1 MVLPAE
7 VQALVEALRSEIS
20 GLRSEVADL
29 RRENEVLRAENAGL
43 RAENAELRR
52 RLDLDST
59 TSSKPPSSD
68 GLKKKPRPP
77 GSLRGRSGK
86 ASGGQ
91 TGHEGGTLRQVAD
104 PDCVVRH
111 EACACGHCGRAL
123 DPKSAKAIEKRQV
136 FDLVERPLIVTEH
149 QASIYRCGHCRGMTR
164 AAFPDGVASA
174 AQYGERIKAAAVYLN
189 IQQLIPEDRT
199 AQALSDLFGAP
210 LICPASVVAWV
221 GKKAQALRQVYAFIG
236 ERVATAK
243 VRHLDET
250 GFRIA
255 GKLQWLHT
263 TSSLAF
269 TFYRADEKRGAI
281 PEDLQGGVV
290 VHDHF
295 LPYRRLDAVDHAFCN
310 AHILREL
317 HSLIEFDHEPWA
329 ELMRDMLLAAR
340 LAVDK
345 AREAGARALAPKELA
360 AFLERF
366 WAAVRLGFAFHRQLP
381 KLATKPARGGRI
393 KHRPGYN
400 LLHRLKTFQTETLRF
415 LADFDVP
422 FTNNL
427 AEQDLRMMKVK
438 MKISGSFRTLE
449 GAQTF
454 ASLRSVVSTARKHG
468 CNILHILT
476 ATPAQ
481 IFQAFAA

>member
-1 MVLPAE
+1 MVVPAE
-7 VQALVEALRSEIS
+7 VEELIASLKAQITALEA
-20 GLRSEVADL
+20 EVADL
-29 RRENEVLRAENAGL
+29 RRQLGQ
-43 RAENAELRR
+43 
-52 RLDLDST
+52 DSS

-68 GLKKKPRPP
+68 GLKKKPRLP

-86 ASGGQ
+86 TSGGQ

-104 PDCVVRH
+104 PDRVIRH
-111 EACACGHCGRAL
+111 EACACGHCGWPL
-123 DPKSAKAIEKRQV
+123 DPKSGEDIEKRQV
-136 FDLVERPLIVTEH
+136 FDLVERPLMVTEH
-149 QASIYRCGHCRGMTR
+149 QASIYRCEHCRGVTK
-164 AAFPDGVASA
+164 AAFPDGVVSA

-210 LICPASVVAWV
+210 LICPASIVAWV
-221 GKKAQALRQVYAFIG
+221 GKKAQELRQVYAFIG
-236 ERVATAK
+236 ERVAEAK

-317 HSLIEFDHEPWA
+317 NSLIEFDHEPWA
-329 ELMRDMLLAAR
+329 ELMRDLLLAAR

-345 AREAGARALAPKELA
+345 AREAGARAIAPKELA
-360 AFLERF
+360 AFVERY
-366 WAAVRLGFAFHRQLP
+366 WAAVRLGLAFHRELP
-381 KLATKPARGGRI
+381 KLATKASPRGRT
-393 KHRPGYN
+393 KRRPGHN
-400 LLHRLKTFQTETLRF
+400 LLQRLKTFQTETLRF
-415 LADFDVP
+415 LTDFDVP

-449 GAQTF
+449 GAQIF
-454 ASLRSVVSTARKHG
+454 ARLRSVVSTARKHG
-468 CNILHILT
+468 CNILQILT
-476 ATPAQ
+476 TSPPQ
-481 IFQAFAA
+481 IMQAFAA

>member
-1 MVLPAE
+1 MIVPAE

-20 GLRSEVADL
+20 ALRAEVADL
-29 RRENEVLRAENAGL
+29 RRENEALRAENAAL
-43 RAENAELRR
+43 REENGELRR
-52 RLDLDST
+52 RLDLDSM

-68 GLKKKPRPP
+68 GLKKKPRIP

-111 EACACGHCGRAL
+111 EACACGHCGWPL
-123 DPKSAKAIEKRQV
+123 DPRSATAIEKRQV
-136 FDLVERPLIVTEH
+136 FDPVERPLLVTEH
-149 QASIYRCGHCRGMTR
+149 QASIYRCDHCRGVAR

-174 AQYGERIKAAAVYLN
+174 AQYGERIKAAAIYLN

-199 AQALSDLFGAP
+199 AQVLGDLFVAP

-221 GKKAQALRQVYAFIG
+221 GKKAQELRQVYTFIG
-236 ERVATAK
+236 ERVAKAK
-243 VRHLDET
+243 ARHLDET

-269 TFYRADEKRGAI
+269 TFYHADEKRGAI

-310 AHILREL
+310 ARILREPQ
-317 HSLIEFDHEPWA
+317 SLIAFDREPWA

-340 LAVDK
+340 LPVEK
-345 AREAGARALAPKELA
+345 TREAGARALAPKGTGGLPRAVLGGGSARPRLPSRIAQA
-360 AFLERF
+360 ASEI
-366 WAAVRLGFAFHRQLP
+366 LP
-381 KLATKPARGGRI
+381 GRAHQASPGATICSRG
-393 KHRPGYN
+393 
-400 LLHRLKTFQTETLRF
+400 
-415 LADFDVP
+415 
-422 FTNNL
+422 
-427 AEQDLRMMKVK
+427 
-438 MKISGSFRTLE
+438 
-449 GAQTF
+449 
-454 ASLRSVVSTARKHG
+454 
-468 CNILHILT
+468 
-476 ATPAQ
+476 
-481 IFQAFAA
+481 

>member
-7 VQALVEALRSEIS
+7 VEELIASLMRRIAALEAQ
-20 GLRSEVADL
+20 VADL
-29 RRENEVLRAENAGL
+29 LRQLGQ
-43 RAENAELRR
+43 
-52 RLDLDST
+52 DSS

-68 GLKKKPRPP
+68 GLKKKPRLP

-91 TGHEGGTLRQVAD
+91 TGHAGGTLRQVAD

-111 EACACGHCGRAL
+111 EACACGHCGWPL
-123 DPKSAKAIEKRQV
+123 DPKSARGIEKRQV
-136 FDLVERPLIVTEH
+136 FDLVERPLMVTEH
-149 QASIYRCGHCRGMTR
+149 QASIYRCEHCRDVTK
-164 AAFPDGVASA
+164 AAFPDGVVSA
-174 AQYGERIKAAAVYLN
+174 VQYGERVKAAAVYLN

-210 LICPASVVAWV
+210 LICPASIVAWV
-221 GKKAQALRQVYAFIG
+221 GKKAQELGQVYACIG
-236 ERVATAK
+236 ERVAEAK

-263 TSSLAF
+263 TSSLTF

-317 HSLIEFDHEPWA
+317 NSLIEFDHEPWA
-329 ELMRDMLLAAR
+329 ELMRDMLLAAN

-345 AREAGARALAPKELA
+345 ARKAGARALAADELA
-360 AFLERF
+360 AFVERY
-366 WAAVRLGFAFHRQLP
+366 WAAVRLGLAFHRALP
-381 KLATKPARGGRI
+381 NLATKASPRRRV
-393 KHRPGYN
+393 KRRPGDN
-400 LLHRLKTFQTETLRF
+400 LLQRLKTFQTETLRF
-415 LADFDVP
+415 LTDFDVP

-438 MKISGSFRTLE
+438 MKISGSFRTLA
-449 GAQTF
+449 GAQIF

-468 CNILHILT
+468 CNILQILT

-481 IFQAFAA
+481 IMQAFAA